1 MAAEGVSV
9 AIAKR
14 NRRDQRGG
22 VGVALPIA
30 RTGSRLS
37 PVHRDVLPGQ
47 YSGCK
52 MAVTVKGYLR
62 TESARHMSADEGPE
76 I

>member
-1 MAAEGVSV
+1 M
-9 AIAKR
+9 
-14 NRRDQRGG
+14 
-22 VGVALPIA
+22 ALPIA
-30 RTGSRLS
+30 RTGSRIS

-76 I
+76 K